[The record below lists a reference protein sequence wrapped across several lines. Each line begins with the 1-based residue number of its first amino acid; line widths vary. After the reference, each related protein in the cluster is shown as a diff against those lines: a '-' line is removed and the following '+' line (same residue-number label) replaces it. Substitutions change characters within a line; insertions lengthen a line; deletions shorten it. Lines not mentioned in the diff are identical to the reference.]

1 MLQSG
6 GILPGFLTRG
16 RGKGFS
22 AIMFFEKYINLVL
35 GKPFT
40 VLLSVFLLTLF
51 LGWNAQQF
59 RMDAS
64 ADSLVVEG
72 DADLEYSRVINSRYG
87 AGDFVFVTYAPN
99 LGLFTPPLTY
109 ATQGLEERAGADYQ
123 CGICG

>member
-1 MLQSG
+1 
-6 GILPGFLTRG
+6 
-16 RGKGFS
+16 
-22 AIMFFEKYINLVL
+22 MFFEKYINLVL

-40 VLLSVFLLTLF
+40 VLVSVFLLTLF

-99 LGLFTPPLTY
+99 LGLFTPPRL
-109 ATQGLEERAGADYQ
+109 RDSRP
-123 CGICG
+123 